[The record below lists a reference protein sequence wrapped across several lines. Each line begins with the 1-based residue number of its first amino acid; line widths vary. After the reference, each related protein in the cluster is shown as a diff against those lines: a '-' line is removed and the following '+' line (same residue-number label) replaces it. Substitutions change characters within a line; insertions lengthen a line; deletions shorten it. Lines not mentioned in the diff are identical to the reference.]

1 MRRWCCSAFSS
12 CPPFHLRLLPSEA
25 GHLTSFCCPP
35 TCSFP
40 QCFAYE
46 SNLRSHLQSATFVRK
61 SKCFC
66 YAFKVGWCCPWG
78 LSFQHLALRDFS
90 KYLKKIMIL
99 AQRRQAFGILFIS
112 ADLSWLLRD
121 TWPSLLWPF
130 SHDTP
135 RFSSYLL
142 ILVLCYSFLFTSPLN
157 GDTSLPVGEGNGNPL
172 QYSCLENPWTEEPD
186 RVQSIGSQRAG
197 HDWETITA
205 SLPPSQLGSTLIF
218 RTFPLDDLIQFC
230 DFSHHHADVDGFQI
244 DTRPTQTFLSP
255 TPYGSLL
262 ISTSKSHNLINSLY

>member
-78 LSFQHLALRDFS
+78 LSFQHLAHRDFS
-90 KYLKKIMIL
+90 KYLKKRMIL
-99 AQRRQAFGILFIS
+99 AQRRQAFGTLFIS
-112 ADLSWLLRD
+112 AYLSWLLRD

-142 ILVLCYSFLFTSPLN
+142 ILSCSLLLVSFHLPLKWWYLPPSWRRKWQPTPVLLPGESMDRGAWQGTVHRVAKSWTRLRDYHCLPP
-157 GDTSLPVGEGNGNPL
+157 SLPVRLYLDFQDIPPGWSHPVLWLQPSPCRRGWLPNRYQTNP
-172 QYSCLENPWTEEPD
+172 D
-186 RVQSIGSQRAG
+186 I
-197 HDWETITA
+197 
-205 SLPPSQLGSTLIF
+205 
-218 RTFPLDDLIQFC
+218 
-230 DFSHHHADVDGFQI
+230 
-244 DTRPTQTFLSP
+244 
-255 TPYGSLL
+255 
-262 ISTSKSHNLINSLY
+262 SKSHTLWVSFNLYQQVTQSY